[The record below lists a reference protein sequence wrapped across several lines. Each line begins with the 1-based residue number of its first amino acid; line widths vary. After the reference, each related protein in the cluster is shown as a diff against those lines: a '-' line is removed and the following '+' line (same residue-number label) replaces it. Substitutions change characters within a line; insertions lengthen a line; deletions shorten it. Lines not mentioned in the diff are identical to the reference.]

1 MPHAILRGG
10 TSIAELWE
18 NFEPHQEVS
27 GSEVLQLEA
36 AFLRKDR
43 SQMLV
48 LALAIENGV
57 TQRFFIVVGMKGQKI
72 AIRCQQHQAFEKTS
86 GVKSLVTHVVKT
98 LVAAGAVVQKTNLP
112 GLDADH

>member
-10 TSIAELWE
+10 SSIADLWE
-18 NFEPHQEVS
+18 NFEPHREMS
-27 GSEVLQLEA
+27 GSDVLQLEA

-43 SQMLV
+43 SQMLI

-72 AIRCQQHQAFEKTS
+72 AIRCQHHQAFEKTS
-86 GVKSLVTHVVKT
+86 GVKT
-98 LVAAGAVVQKTNLP
+98 LVAQVAKMLVAGGAVVQQTNLR
-112 GLDADH
+112 GLEMDH

>member
-10 TSIAELWE
+10 TSIADLWE
-18 NFEPHQEVS
+18 KFEPHQELS

-57 TQRFFIVVGMKGQKI
+57 TQRFFIVVGMKGKKI
-72 AIRCQQHQAFEKTS
+72 TIRCQQHLAFEKTR
-86 GVKSLVTHVVKT
+86 GVKSLVAQVVKT
-98 LVAAGAVVQKTNLP
+98 LVAAGAVVQKTDLL
-112 GLDADH
+112 GLDAEH

>member
-10 TSIAELWE
+10 TSIADLWE
-18 NFEPHQEVS
+18 NFEPHKELS
-27 GSEVLQLEA
+27 GSDVLQLEA

-72 AIRCQQHQAFEKTS
+72 AIRCQHHQAFEKTS
-86 GVKSLVTHVVKT
+86 GVQALVAQVVKT